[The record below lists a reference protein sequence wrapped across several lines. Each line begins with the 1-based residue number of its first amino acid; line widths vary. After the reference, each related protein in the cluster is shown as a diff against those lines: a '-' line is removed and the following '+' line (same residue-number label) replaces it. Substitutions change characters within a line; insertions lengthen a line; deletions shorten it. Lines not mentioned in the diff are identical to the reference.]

1 MKVLLAGAMALMVSI
16 PAVAAQQPA
25 ASTAPAAATAAATA
39 AGNVPIETLMA
50 SPVSKA
56 AVLKQFPDLE
66 KHPAYETF
74 KSVSLRDLAPMS
86 GGAVTEEKIATV
98 EAELKTTK

>member
-1 MKVLLAGAMALMVSI
+1 MKALSIAALAL
-16 PAVAAQQPA
+16 VASASAAPAQQA
-25 ASTAPAAATAAATA
+25 APPSAPVQSTA

-50 SPVSKA
+50 SPASKA

-74 KSVSLRDLAPMS
+74 KSISLRDLAPLS
-86 GGAVTEEKIATV
+86 GGAVTEDKIVAV
-98 EAELKTTK
+98 EAELKAAK

>member
-25 ASTAPAAATAAATA
+25 ASAAPAPATA
-39 AGNVPIETLMA
+39 AGNAPIETLMA

-86 GGAVTEEKIATV
+86 GGVVTEEKIAAV

>member
-1 MKVLLAGAMALMVSI
+1 MKVFLAGALALM
-16 PAVAAQQPA
+16 
-25 ASTAPAAATAAATA
+25 ASNPAAAAPQAAAPSAPAQAAT

-50 SPVSKA
+50 SPASKA

-86 GGAVTEEKIATV
+86 GGAVTEEKIAAV